1 MSQEAKAALEM
12 AMGNFDRVSL
22 DLIYARPDQ
31 SDAQWRSELKQA
43 LAFGTDHLSLY
54 QLTIEPETP
63 FALLHK
69 NGQLRIPDDDLAAG
83 LYETTQELTEAAGLP
98 AYEISNHARPGSE
111 SRHNLIYWR
120 YGDYAGVGPGAHGR
134 LMLNGQAHRH
144 RRHRLPERWRDA
156 VMQRAEWPSP
166 I

>member
-1 MSQEAKAALEM
+1 M
-12 AMGNFDRVSL
+12 AMRNFDRVSL

-31 SDAQWRSELKQA
+31 TDAQWRAELKEA

-69 NGQLRIPDDDLAAG
+69 NGQLQIPDDDLAAG

-98 AYEISNHARPGSE
+98 RLRNLQPCRVPARK
-111 SRHNLIYWR
+111 
-120 YGDYAGVGPGAHGR
+120 AGT
-134 LMLNGQAHRH
+134 
-144 RRHRLPERWRDA
+144 
-156 VMQRAEWPSP
+156 